1 MPRSDPLTAGELA
14 ERLRGIGLMLGSAAM
29 FAGVDSSSKF
39 ATHTGVPTLEVVWVR
54 YAVSLLVAVA
64 ILRPWKHPAD
74 YVTRRPLSQAV
85 RALFL
90 LMSTT
95 FSFVAI
101 QHMQLSESAAINF
114 VSPLIVTALAGPVLG
129 EWAGWHRWAAVA
141 VGFAGVLIVIQP
153 TPGSF
158 NPAVFAALAN
168 ATTYAG
174 YALATRKLSA
184 TETPGSMLIYASLV
198 ATIVL
203 LPALPATHLVVPSW
217 QAALAMLI
225 CGTSGAFGHLFV
237 IHAFRH
243 APAMVLAP
251 FSYSQMLWMVLI
263 GYVVFADLP
272 TPATLVGAAVIV
284 ASGLYIL
291 YRQQVHRDRR

>member
-1 MPRSDPLTAGELA
+1 VHNEPLSAGELA
-14 ERLRGIGLMLGSAAM
+14 QRLRGIGLMLATAAM
-29 FAGVDSSSKF
+29 FACVDSSSKF
-39 ATHTGVPTLEVVWVR
+39 ATQAGVPTLEVVWAR
-54 YAVSLLVAVA
+54 YAISLVVAAA

-74 YVTRRPLSQAV
+74 YVTRRPMSQAL

-95 FSFVAI
+95 FNFIAI

-114 VSPLIVTALAGPVLG
+114 VSPLVITALAGPILG

-141 VGFAGVLIVIQP
+141 VGFIGVLVVIQP

-158 NPAVFAALAN
+158 NPAVIASLAN
-168 ATTYAG
+168 AAAYAG
-174 YALATRKLSA
+174 YALSTRMLSA
-184 TETPGSMLIYASLV
+184 TETPSSMLVYASLV
-198 ATIVL
+198 STVVL
-203 LPALPATHLVVPSW
+203 LPALPATHLAVPSAP
-217 QAALAMLI
+217 AALAMLI
-225 CGTSGAFGHLFV
+225 CGTCGAFGHLFV
-237 IHAFRH
+237 IHAYRH

-251 FSYSQMLWMVLI
+251 FSYTQMLWMVVI
-263 GYVVFADLP
+263 GYLVFGDLP
-272 TPATLVGAAVIV
+272 VPATLVGAAVIV

>member
-1 MPRSDPLTAGELA
+1 MLATAAL
-14 ERLRGIGLMLGSAAM
+14 

-39 ATHTGVPTLEVVWVR
+39 ATHAGVPTLEVVWAR
-54 YAVSLLVAVA
+54 YAISLVIAAA

-74 YVTRRPLSQAV
+74 YVTRRPMSQAV

-95 FSFVAI
+95 LNFIAV

-114 VSPLIVTALAGPVLG
+114 VSPLVITALAGPVLG

-141 VGFAGVLIVIQP
+141 VGFIGVLVVIQP

-158 NPAVFAALAN
+158 NPAVIASLAN
-168 ATTYAG
+168 AAAYAG
-174 YALATRKLSA
+174 YALSTRMLSA
-184 TETPGSMLIYASLV
+184 TETPSSMLVYASLV
-198 ATIVL
+198 STVVL
-203 LPALPATHLVVPSW
+203 LPALPATHLAVPSAP
-217 QAALAMLI
+217 AALAMLI
-225 CGTSGAFGHLFV
+225 CGACGAFGHLFV
-237 IHAFRH
+237 IHAYRH

-251 FSYSQMLWMVLI
+251 FSYTQMLWMVVI
-263 GYVVFADLP
+263 GYLVFGDLP
-272 TPATLVGAAVIV
+272 TAAKLVGAAVIV

>member
-1 MPRSDPLTAGELA
+1 MARSEPLSARELA
-14 ERLRGIGLMLGSAAM
+14 DRLRGIGLMLATAAM
-29 FAGVDSSSKF
+29 FAGVNSSSKF
-39 ATHTGVPTLEVVWVR
+39 ATRAGVPTLEVVWAR
-54 YAVSLLVAVA
+54 YAISLVVAVA
-64 ILRPWKHPAD
+64 ILRPWRHPAE
-74 YVTRRPLSQAV
+74 YVTRRPISQAL

-90 LMSTT
+90 LTSTT
-95 FSFVAI
+95 LNFIAI
-101 QHMQLSESAAINF
+101 RHLQLSESAAINF

-141 VGFAGVLIVIQP
+141 VGFVGVLIVIEP
-153 TPGSF
+153 TPSSF
-158 NPAVFAALAN
+158 NPAVIASLAN
-168 ATTYAG
+168 AACYAG

-184 TETPGSMLIYASLV
+184 TETPSSMLVYASLV
-198 ATIVL
+198 ATVVL
-203 LPALPATHLVVPSW
+203 LPALPATHLVVPGW

-225 CGTSGAFGHLFV
+225 CGACAAFGHFFV
-237 IHAFRH
+237 IHAYRH

-251 FSYSQMLWMVLI
+251 FSYSQMLWMSLI

-272 TPATLVGAAVIV
+272 TPATLIGAAVIV